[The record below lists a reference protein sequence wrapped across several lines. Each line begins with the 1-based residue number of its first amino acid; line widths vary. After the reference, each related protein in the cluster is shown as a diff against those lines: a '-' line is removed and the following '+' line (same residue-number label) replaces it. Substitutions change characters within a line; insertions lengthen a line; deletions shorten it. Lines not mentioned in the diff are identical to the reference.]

1 LPEAQLIICWLK
13 CFEDGDESTRA
24 SGGGQ
29 LPKFGAVEEKTGRW
43 FLEMSGDEGNLLE
56 GIDSAIWRAV
66 FLEGSDWEEKFI
78 VVDQR
83 NFHSVCT
90 GNAER

>member
-1 LPEAQLIICWLK
+1 
-13 CFEDGDESTRA
+13 
-24 SGGGQ
+24 
-29 LPKFGAVEEKTGRW
+29 
-43 FLEMSGDEGNLLE
+43 MSGDEGNLLE